1 MKSGYKKPV
10 KAMPVAKVPKGK
22 PTGVKTVKARGT
34 PSMMRKGKC

>member
-10 KAMPVAKVPKGK
+10 KSMPVKATPKAAVKVPTKQAK
-22 PTGVKTVKARGT
+22 GT